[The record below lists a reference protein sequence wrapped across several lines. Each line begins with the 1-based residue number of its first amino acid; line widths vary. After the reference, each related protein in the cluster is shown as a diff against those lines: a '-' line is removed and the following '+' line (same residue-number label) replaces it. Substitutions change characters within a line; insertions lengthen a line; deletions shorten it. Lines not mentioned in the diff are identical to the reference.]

1 MEQCSS
7 LILIQALE
15 DNLKHEYKFCS
26 THYRNY
32 LLQYTTA
39 YQMKTTPETP
49 YTLAEVEVTHLG
61 RLADLNE
68 YFEFK

>member
-1 MEQCSS
+1 
-7 LILIQALE
+7 
-15 DNLKHEYKFCS
+15 
-26 THYRNY
+26 
-32 LLQYTTA
+32 
-39 YQMKTTPETP
+39 MKTTPETP